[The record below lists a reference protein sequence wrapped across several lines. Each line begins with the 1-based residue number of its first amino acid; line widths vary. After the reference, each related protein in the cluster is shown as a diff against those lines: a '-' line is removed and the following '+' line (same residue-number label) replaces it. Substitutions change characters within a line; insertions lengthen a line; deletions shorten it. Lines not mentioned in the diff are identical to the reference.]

1 MRSSLRNRLPFPRRK
16 LGAFPGDRLLRKLK
30 YAVLLVLVIGLPA
43 LIWLQ
48 YDINKGRK
56 QGLHFVEVKS
66 RTAPVSAAPEENVTP
81 LKQRRLVSAAHAY
94 LDEKHPGD
102 LDVYF
107 DIVTVVFDGER
118 TDIQYYKQAFIPIY
132 T

>member
-1 MRSSLRNRLPFPRRK
+1 MITSRRRLGDLGEDQACRHLEGMGHVVLERNWRWSHLE
-16 LGAFPGDRLLRKLK
+16 
-30 YAVLLVLVIGLPA
+30 I
-43 LIWLQ
+43 
-48 YDINKGRK
+48 DIITRDPE
-56 QGLHFVEVKS
+56 GLHFVEVKS

-102 LDVYF
+102 VEVFF

>member
-1 MRSSLRNRLPFPRRK
+1 MERLGHVVLERNWRK
-16 LGAFPGDRLLRKLK
+16 SHLE
-30 YAVLLVLVIGLPA
+30 I
-43 LIWLQ
+43 
-48 YDINKGRK
+48 DIITRDPE
-56 QGLHFVEVKS
+56 GLHFVEVKS

-102 LDVYF
+102 LDVFF
-107 DIVTVVFDGER
+107 DIVTVVFNGER

>member
-1 MRSSLRNRLPFPRRK
+1 MITSRRRLGDLGEEQACRHLEQLGHVVLERNWRSSHLEIDMITRDPE
-16 LGAFPGDRLLRKLK
+16 
-30 YAVLLVLVIGLPA
+30 
-43 LIWLQ
+43 
-48 YDINKGRK
+48 
-56 QGLHFVEVKS
+56 GLHFVEVKS

-94 LDEKHPGD
+94 LEEKHPGD
-102 LDVYF
+102 VDVFF
-107 DIVTVVFDGER
+107 DIVTVVFDGEK

>member
-1 MRSSLRNRLPFPRRK
+1 METARRRLGDLGEDQACSHLERLGHVVLERNWRHSHLE
-16 LGAFPGDRLLRKLK
+16 
-30 YAVLLVLVIGLPA
+30 I
-43 LIWLQ
+43 
-48 YDINKGRK
+48 DIITRDPE
-56 QGLHFVEVKS
+56 GLHFVEVKS

-102 LDVYF
+102 VEVFF

-118 TDIQYYKQAFIPIY
+118 TDIEYYKQAFIPIY

>member
-1 MRSSLRNRLPFPRRK
+1 METSRKRLGDLGETLACRHLEQLGHTVLERNWRWSHLEI
-16 LGAFPGDRLLRKLK
+16 D
-30 YAVLLVLVIGLPA
+30 
-43 LIWLQ
+43 LITR
-48 YDINKGRK
+48 DP

-66 RTAPVSAAPEENVTP
+66 RTAPVSAAPEENVTSK
-81 LKQRRLVSAAHAY
+81 KQKRLTAAALAY
-94 LDEKHPGD
+94 LHAGDFGD

-118 TDIQYYKQAFIPIY
+118 TDLTYYKQAFIPIY